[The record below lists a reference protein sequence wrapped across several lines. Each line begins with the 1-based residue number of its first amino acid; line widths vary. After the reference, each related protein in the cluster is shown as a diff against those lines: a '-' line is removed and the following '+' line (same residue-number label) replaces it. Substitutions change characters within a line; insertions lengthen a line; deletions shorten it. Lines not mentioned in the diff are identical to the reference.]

1 LSVLVRALVALV
13 WIVGSSTTTVAPV
26 ADVYDA
32 TVVIHDDQV
41 RVDASSSGPSPPA
54 TSPERCLLQ
63 SPTTIGT
70 TTTTGISTCAFV
82 ATEAGSRG
90 LSNLGGIIEET
101 GVNSAG
107 GRIFTSTG
115 DIAQKD
121 FAGIVNGGLTRGD
134 QVSILTGAHG
144 AADGSLIADASMYA
158 DDLRAFGDL
167 PGVHVYNVA
176 SMTPAEIGGVLNGP
190 GTIIGGFCN
199 SGACLAP
206 YGG

>member
-1 LSVLVRALVALV
+1 MASKMSCCNPMDRSAARAARP
-13 WIVGSSTTTVAPV
+13 GRYFSTLGITRPAIG
-26 ADVYDA
+26 AA
-32 TVVIHDDQV
+32 TPN
-41 RVDASSSGPSPPA
+41 AA
-54 TSPERCLLQ
+54 NN
-63 SPTTIGT
+63 
-70 TTTTGISTCAFV
+70 

-176 SMTPAEIGGVLNGP
+176 SMTPAEIGTVLNGP

-206 YGG
+206 FGG